1 MQCANPPLGGD
12 ETDKLNVRGTLSNP
26 DYSTYQLLGPR
37 QIRLLV
43 LQKTQRHGD
52 VTYGFQV
59 VDLERQPIYAALSYV
74 WGESETRA
82 DIQLGN
88 RRCRVTKNLH
98 NALKRLQAIL
108 SANSNQSAAPLAI
121 WADQLCINQEDTD
134 ERSTQV
140 RLMAQIYRRAR
151 RVYVYLGDSHDDL
164 DIVTLVNTLG
174 YRVGLQAMAF
184 KSWNEMPRV
193 SPKEVEELGSL
204 NWKAL
209 QRMITSAWFS
219 RAWVVQE
226 IGLARK
232 ATVLLG
238 DHQFEWTSLM
248 DLYSWLSYAGSPLYS
263 LHELSGWTTHAMWV
277 SYKPSSRKTE
287 SAYVEYDFL
296 TVLSHTA
303 FRYLATDPRDHI
315 YAFLGHP
322 AAYRPKGSNLQPPY
336 TAISPNYHLSP
347 RDVYVNFAKYW
358 LNTRKDS
365 RLLSCVDHVD
375 LPSAEIQLESSA
387 RFPSWCPNWGHQP
400 LGGGR
405 INKAHEPYWY
415 KPYSAAGSTAF
426 TSHFRADVLDLQGH
440 IFGDIRK
447 RLPLL
452 SDLESVDVVLP
463 IIPGHSIS
471 SQSAIYQIARL
482 CHNVL
487 DDSLSLFQSRL
498 DAVSAFAAAAN
509 LGNTSASNGNSED
522 HTDAILLQFAEGL
535 NEARSR
541 LLGGEHSEWASRT
554 RMELDTILK
563 FLREAG
569 IDPKIGTGAGY
580 FGGAVNVCK
589 PRRFFITDHGMVG
602 IGPSALIESDQCCI
616 VAGCNV
622 PLILRQ
628 LKTGGYLLVGE
639 SYVHGV
645 MSGQCLDR
653 ASGDGFWE
661 TISLR

>member
-1 MQCANPPLGGD
+1 MQRATPPLGGD
-12 ETDKLNVRGTLSNP
+12 EIDKLNARGTHSNP

-37 QIRLLV
+37 QIRILV
-43 LQKTQRHGD
+43 LQKPQWHGD
-52 VTYGFQV
+52 VTYGFRV

-74 WGESETRA
+74 WGESQTLA

-98 NALKRLQAIL
+98 NALTRLQAIL

-121 WADQLCINQEDTD
+121 WADQLCINQENTD

-140 RLMAQIYRRAR
+140 GLMAQIYRRAR
-151 RVYVYLGDSHDDL
+151 RVYVYLGDSDDDL

-174 YRVGLQAMAF
+174 YRVGLQATAF
-184 KSWNEMPRV
+184 KSWYEMPRV
-193 SPKEVEELGSL
+193 SADEVEELGSL

-209 QRMITSAWFS
+209 QRMVTSAWFS

-248 DLYSWLSYAGSPLYS
+248 NLYLWLGHAGSQLRS
-263 LHELSGWTTHAMWV
+263 LHELSGWTTHQMWV

-296 TVLSHTA
+296 TILSHTA
-303 FRYLATDPRDHI
+303 FKYLATDPRDHI

-322 AAYRPKGSNLQPPY
+322 AAYRPKGSNLQPIS
-336 TAISPNYHLSP
+336 TAISPDYRLSP
-347 RDVYVNFAKYW
+347 RDVYVDFAKYW

-375 LPSAEIQLESSA
+375 LSSTGSQLESST
-387 RFPSWCPNWGHQP
+387 RFPSWCPNWSHQP

-405 INKAHEPYWY
+405 INKSHEPYW
-415 KPYSAAGSTAF
+415 YSAAGSTAF

-463 IIPGHSIS
+463 IIPGHSAS

-482 CHNVL
+482 CHTVL
-487 DDSLSLFQSRL
+487 EDSLSLSRTRL

-509 LGNTSASNGNSED
+509 VGVTSAGNGNGERNI
-522 HTDAILLQFAEGL
+522 DAILLQFAEGL

-541 LLGGEHSEWASRT
+541 LLVGRQSEWASKT
-554 RMELDTILK
+554 RMELDAILK
-563 FLREAG
+563 LLREAG
-569 IDPKIGTGAGY
+569 IDPKIGTGADY
-580 FGGAVNVCK
+580 FVGAVNVCK
-589 PRRFFITDHGMVG
+589 PRRFFTTDNGLIG

-616 VAGCNV
+616 IAGCNV
-622 PLILRQ
+622 PLILRE
-628 LKTGGYLLVGE
+628 LNTGGYLLVGE

-645 MSGQCLDR
+645 MSGQSVDR
-653 ASGDGFWE
+653 SSGDGFWG